1 MEKSPFEKS
10 MELVCPAGNLPAL
23 KAAVDNGADSVYLG
37 FKDETNARHFPGL
50 NFSAKNI
57 SKAVDYAHKKDA
69 KALVAINTF
78 PQPAKWKVWEDAVN
92 LAANS
97 GADAIIVADI
107 GVLDYATNKYPNL
120 NRHLSVQGSASSV
133 ESLKFYIDNFGIS
146 RAVLPRVL
154 TIEQIKEVCSN
165 VAIDIEVFGF
175 GSLCVMAEGRCM
187 LSSYATGQSPNT
199 YGACSPASHVKW
211 QENGDAL
218 ECRLND
224 ILLDSYKKDEN
235 AAYPTPCKGR
245 YNINGET
252 SYAFETPISLNTVGV
267 LDQLIAAGAKALK
280 IEGRQRSPAYVAKV
294 TQAWRLAIDCISKD
308 PNSIPEQT
316 ITELN
321 SITEGVDSTTGPY
334 QKGWR

>member
-1 MEKSPFEKS
+1 MEKS

-57 SKAVDYAHKKDA
+57 SKAVNYAHA
-69 KALVAINTF
+69 KGAKVLVAINTF
-78 PQPAKWKVWEDAVN
+78 PQPAQWKKWEDAVD
-92 LAANS
+92 LAANA
-97 GADAIIVADI
+97 GTDAIIVADI
-107 GVLDYATNKYPNL
+107 GVLDYALSKHPNL
-120 NRHLSVQGSASSV
+120 NRHLSVQGSATNI
-133 ESLKFYIDNFGIS
+133 ESLNFYIENFGIK

-154 TIEQIKEVCSN
+154 TVEQIKEICTNIS
-165 VAIDIEVFGF
+165 IDIEVFGF
-175 GSLCVMAEGRCM
+175 GSLCVMTEGRCM

-211 QENGDAL
+211 LENNDSL

-245 YNINGET
+245 YNVNGKT
-252 SYAFETPISLNTVGV
+252 TYAFETPISLNTIHV

-294 TQAWRLAIDCISKD
+294 TLAWRSAIDAITADAKTI
-308 PNSIPEQT
+308 PNKARN
-316 ITELN
+316 ELQ
-321 SITEGVDSTTGPY
+321 SITEGIDSTTGPY

>member
-1 MEKSPFEKS
+1 MEKS

-23 KAAVDNGADSVYLG
+23 KAAIDNGANSVYLG

-57 SKAVDYAHKKDA
+57 HKAVDYAHNKDS
-69 KALVAINTF
+69 KVLVAINTF
-78 PQPAKWKVWEDAVN
+78 PQPAKWKKWEEAVD
-92 LAANS
+92 LAADS

-107 GVLDYATNKYPNL
+107 GVLDYAANKHPQL
-120 NRHLSVQGSASSV
+120 ARHLSVQGSASSI
-133 ESLKFYIDNFGIS
+133 ESLGFYIDNFGIS

-154 TIEQIKEVCSN
+154 TIEQIKEICSN
-165 VAIDIEVFGF
+165 VSIDIEVFGF

-211 QENGDAL
+211 EENEGEL
-218 ECRLND
+218 ECRLNE

-245 YNINGET
+245 YIVDGKT
-252 SYAFETPISLNTVGV
+252 SYAFETPISLNTVGM
-267 LDQLIAAGAKALK
+267 LGQLIAAGAKALK

-294 TQAWRLAIDCISKD
+294 TQAWRLAIDSISQDSK
-308 PNSIPEQT
+308 NIPQQA
-316 ITELN
+316 ISELN
-321 SITEGVDSTTGPY
+321 SITEGVDATTGPY
-334 QKGWR
+334 QKEWR

>member
-1 MEKSPFEKS
+1 MTSPHKKKG

-23 KAAVDNGADSVYLG
+23 KAAIDNGADSVYLG

-57 SKAVDYAHKKDA
+57 HKAVNYAHSKGGKV
-69 KALVAINTF
+69 LVAINTF
-78 PQPAKWKVWEDAVN
+78 PQPAKWQKWEEAVD
-92 LAANS
+92 LAADA

-107 GVLDYATNKYPNL
+107 GVLDYAQSKHPNL
-120 NRHLSVQGSASSV
+120 NRHLSVQGSASSI
-133 ESLKFYIDNFGIS
+133 ESLNFYINNFGIK

-154 TIEQIKEVCSN
+154 TIKQIEEICSN
-165 VAIDIEVFGF
+165 TSIDIEVFGF

-187 LSSYATGQSPNT
+187 LSSYATGESPNT
-199 YGACSPASHVKW
+199 FGACSPASHVKW
-211 QENGDAL
+211 QENDDAL

-245 YNINGET
+245 YNIDGKT
-252 SYAFETPISLNTVGV
+252 SYAFETPISLNTIEV
-267 LDQLIAAGAKALK
+267 LDQLIASGATALK

-294 TQAWRLAIDCISKD
+294 TKAWRLAIDSISQS
-308 PNSIPEQT
+308 PNNTPEQA
-316 ITELN
+316 ICELN

-334 QKGWR
+334 QKEWR